1 MTNEYNK
8 ETGALEKQ
16 SATIKSATKTITS
29 KDNTL
34 GQLAEYTDAE
44 GNVAKYVYEEGSDGR
59 LLEVSEGKGKEAEN
73 KQTYSY
79 NATTGL
85 MEKLVDSAAGTF
97 TATYD
102 VEGKMLTDGYPNGM
116 TATDTYNQVGA
127 AIGIE
132 YVKNTD
138 CATKCPE
145 TWFSDTV
152 VPSIHGETLVQTS
165 TLAKELYTYDKAG
178 RLTETQETPT
188 GKNCT
193 TRVYSY
199 DEESNRI
206 GLTSR
211 EAGSSECT
219 SEDGVV
225 QAHSY
230 DSANQLID
238 SGVEYETFGNAT
250 KLPAIDA
257 GEHALTNTY
266 YVDNQVASQKQN
278 EETIKYLYDPA
289 GRAMETVSEGKTG
302 STVISHYAGS
312 GNSPTWTSE
321 GSEKWTRNIPGIGG
335 ELAAIQTSGGA
346 TVLQLHDL
354 QGNIVGTAALS
365 EAETKLLSSYNST
378 EFGVPQPGTTPPKY
392 AWLGAAGVWS
402 EPSLSSG
409 VSTQGGGSYVPQ
421 IARNL
426 QTFPVIPPGSFPNGY
441 GLGAPHTAVVSAASM
456 ASAEAESAKIVSEV
470 DAERQKAKEE
480 EAAAILQ
487 QCREEGGCGAEGEEE
502 GSYGGE
508 EELIIVGEG
517 SAHSASAGT
526 IECISDV
533 QDPHKST
540 HAGLKGRNEVNIV
553 ATLKCTSSNVGLYI
567 RVALFYEGGSVNQG
581 ENTEYG
587 SSSLSANAHATCRTG
602 WYQGWAEFQGEG
614 EINIDRVLKWG
625 KRRYIKC

>member
-1 MTNEYNK
+1 M
-8 ETGALEKQ
+8 
-16 SATIKSATKTITS
+16 
-29 KDNTL
+29 
-34 GQLAEYTDAE
+34 
-44 GNVAKYVYEEGSDGR
+44 
-59 LLEVSEGKGKEAEN
+59 
-73 KQTYSY
+73 
-79 NATTGL
+79 
-85 MEKLVDSAAGTF
+85 
-97 TATYD
+97 
-102 VEGKMLTDGYPNGM
+102 
-116 TATDTYNQVGA
+116 
-127 AIGIE
+127 
-132 YVKNTD
+132 
-138 CATKCPE
+138 CAN
-145 TWFSDTV
+145 
-152 VPSIHGETLVQTS
+152 
-165 TLAKELYTYDKAG
+165 DKAG
-178 RLTETQETPT
+178 CLAETQETPT

-257 GEHALTNTY
+257 GEHALTSTY

-278 EETIKYLYDPA
+278 EETIRYLYDPA

-321 GSEKWTRNIPGIGG
+321 GSEKWMRNIPGIGG

-365 EAETKLLSSYNST
+365 EAETKLLSTYNST

-487 QCREEGGCGAEGEEE
+487 QCREEGGCGAEG
-502 GSYGGE
+502 GE
-508 EELIIVGEG
+508 EERYYDDQAQALAEEQEANDERGMDATSASFKLRLSVGCLEAGFWTYCSGQYHGKWYYNKVASNSPYEKSGLSTGVRVGAGVTGAVMVLGGG
-517 SAHSASAGT
+517 SAALACGLALTATPEDGQVELVPGWLHCMAVGAG
-526 IECISDV
+526 
-533 QDPHKST
+533 
-540 HAGLKGRNEVNIV
+540 
-553 ATLKCTSSNVGLYI
+553 
-567 RVALFYEGGSVNQG
+567 ALLTGGYAVYESIFG
-581 ENTEYG
+581 
-587 SSSLSANAHATCRTG
+587 
-602 WYQGWAEFQGEG
+602 
-614 EINIDRVLKWG
+614 
-625 KRRYIKC
+625 